1 MALDVAKLDT
11 YLSVKQVAEKF
22 DVAPRIVRREAKAKN
37 VPGGVEILGRY
48 GFDPEEVLSWE
59 PPEAGTRIASKRK
72 DGRTRYQV
80 YLNDEELANL
90 KAILPEDAIKD
101 PKVARAARKAKK
113 AAEVGGTEEV
123 ETPDGESPFGDFGLG
138 DE

>member
-1 MALDVAKLDT
+1 MALDLAKLET
-11 YLSVKQVAEKF
+11 LLSVKQIAEQF
-22 DVAPRIVRREAKAKN
+22 DVAARIVRKEAKAEKI
-37 VPGGVEILGRY
+37 PGAYEILGRW
-48 GFDPEEVLSWE
+48 GFDPDEVLSWE
-59 PPEAGTRIASKRK
+59 PPETGTRVASKRE

-113 AAEVGGTEEV
+113 AAEAGGTEEV
-123 ETPDGESPFGDFGLG
+123 ETPDGESPFKDFGT
-138 DE
+138 D